1 MHVAEKIVHVVVLGL
16 GSELTRLA
24 DSGST
29 RTVPSLCVSLCHP
42 RTKDKGQGMGRVAYI
57 WTDIQ
62 TDRLGIGG
70 HLPNRKKSQHTP
82 PVDPCL
88 HLRFRF
94 SP

>member
-42 RTKDKGQGMGRVAYI
+42 RTKDKGHGMDRGGHIRTE
-57 WTDIQ
+57 TDRQ
-62 TDRLGIGG
+62 TDMLGIGS
-70 HLPNRKKSQHTP
+70 HLPKRK
-82 PVDPCL
+82 
-88 HLRFRF
+88 
-94 SP
+94 